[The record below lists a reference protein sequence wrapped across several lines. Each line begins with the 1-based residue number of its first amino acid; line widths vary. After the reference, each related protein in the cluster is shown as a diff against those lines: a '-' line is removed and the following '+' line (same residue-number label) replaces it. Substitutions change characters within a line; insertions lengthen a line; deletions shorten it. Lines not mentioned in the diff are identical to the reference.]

1 MEKKDI
7 IETIDRIN
15 DYRFKRFRRDNLKEQ
30 FERMNSLGYEITAK
44 DRKELLIKAQND
56 LNLIEPGIK
65 ELIQDIKQRYV
76 LHPKDIGLKLIILY
90 IDLLDMEP
98 LQMEKHRQKINTLRP
113 KVLGLMNDIDKLRN
127 DNGLFDDQKSTE

>member
-56 LNLIEPGIK
+56 LDLIESEIK

-98 LQMEKHRQKINTLRP
+98 MQMEKHRQKINTLRP

>member
-56 LNLIEPGIK
+56 LDLIESGIK

-98 LQMEKHRQKINTLRP
+98 MQMEKHRQKINTLRP